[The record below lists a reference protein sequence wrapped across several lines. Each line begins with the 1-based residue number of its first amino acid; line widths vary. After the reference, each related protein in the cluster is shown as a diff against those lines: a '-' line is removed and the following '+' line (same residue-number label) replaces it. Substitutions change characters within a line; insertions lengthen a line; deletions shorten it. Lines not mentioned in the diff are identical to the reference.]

1 MGALLRP
8 ERRVEIPYQDE
19 FCFCRTADRD
29 VACFRPNEALFRK
42 DDLTVRVHQKELD
55 DPTVPVCYCFGWT
68 PEKIRAEIESTGKS
82 AAIEQIKAQVK
93 ADNCYCEVPILRA
106 RAAWAT

>member
-1 MGALLRP
+1 MGQLNLPRK
-8 ERRVEIPYQDE
+8 VTSQDIIAYFE
-19 FCFCRTADRD
+19 PPDIGGKR
-29 VACFRPNEALFRK
+29 
-42 DDLTVRVHQKELD
+42 HW
-55 DPTVPVCYCFGWT
+55 WT